1 MNLQVSNIRYFK
13 TNRGVGYQAKT
24 NLKGVE
30 IANDGMGG
38 CTYLLGKYK
47 DIKPFENLTEWDL
60 ERILDVYEKSKGVI
74 C

>member
-1 MNLQVSNIRYFK
+1 MNLKVRSIRYFK

-30 IANDGMGG
+30 IANDGIGG

-47 DIKPFENLTEWDL
+47 DIKPFENLSEWEL
-60 ERILDVYEKSKGVI
+60 EELLNTYERGQGII

>member
-1 MNLQVSNIRYFK
+1 MNLVVSSIRYFK

-30 IANDGMGG
+30 IANDGIGG

-47 DIKPFENLTEWDL
+47 DIKPFENLSEWEL
-60 ERILDVYEKSKGVI
+60 EGLLNTYERGQGII